1 MLFLG
6 KWQDG
11 SQRGGFARMR
21 KKNFK
26 GRCEKMVISK
36 CMDVCRTDDP
46 IQYAYADMLATDD
59 TIQEFRLMY
68 R

>member
-1 MLFLG
+1 
-6 KWQDG
+6 
-11 SQRGGFARMR
+11 MR